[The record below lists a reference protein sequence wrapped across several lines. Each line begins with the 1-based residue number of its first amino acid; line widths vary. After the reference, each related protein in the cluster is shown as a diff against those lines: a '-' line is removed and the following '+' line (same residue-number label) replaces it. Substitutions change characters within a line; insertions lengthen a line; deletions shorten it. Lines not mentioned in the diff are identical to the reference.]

1 MAIDEERP
9 RPRLGASAAYQQI
22 KHMILTGALGP
33 GAEIRE
39 AQLMAMTG
47 LGRTPVRDAL
57 GRLVV
62 EGLVEV
68 RPRQGYR
75 VAVVTL
81 DSVRELFEMRRLLEP
96 AAIELAIE
104 RADDA
109 DLAELVELARRTY
122 DRHDPDSYDQFLSDN
137 RELHSRLAWLSGNE
151 RLARALGA
159 LLEETQ
165 RLYYV
170 SFDGR
175 TAVEQLHEHA
185 ELFDAVVERDAP
197 RARRIAE
204 EQIESSRE
212 AILRHF
218 IAAGHRPVGRAG
230 SFVLAGGSPART

>member
-1 MAIDEERP
+1 MATSDESERP
-9 RPRLGASAAYQQI
+9 QLGASAAYQQI
-22 KHMILTGALGP
+22 KHLILTGALSP
-33 GAEIRE
+33 GAELRE
-39 AQLMAMTG
+39 AQLVALTG

-81 DSVRELFEMRRLLEP
+81 DSVRELFEMRHLLEP
-96 AAIELAIE
+96 AAVELAIE
-104 RADDA
+104 RATDVE
-109 DLAELVELARRTY
+109 LAELAEVAHRTY
-122 DRHDPDSYDQFLSDN
+122 DQHDPDSYDQFLSDN
-137 RELHSRLAWLSGNE
+137 RELHTRLAWLSGNE
-151 RLARALGA
+151 RLARALAA

-170 SFDGR
+170 SFEGHS
-175 TAVEQLHEHA
+175 TAVEQLHEHG
-185 ELFDAVVERDAP
+185 ELFEAVLQRDAA
-197 RARRIAE
+197 RAREIAE

-218 IAAGHRPVGRAG
+218 IAGGHRPVGRAG
-230 SFVLAGGSPART
+230 SFVLSGNR